1 MRFKYTCQ
9 LLTLL
14 LGFNCLCANETFA
27 DEAASVRSA
36 DRVALVGGTWVERMQ
51 QNGYFETALQTLAP
65 QQKLAVRNLGWS
77 GDNAR
82 AEARALFGS
91 PQDGYARLQRDLAA
105 AKPTIVVLGYGFA
118 AALNGLTAAEQF
130 SADLDRLLDDQAAAG
145 VRVVLLQPFH
155 MPGVRTTDY
164 DAANQSVRQTIAQAA
179 QERKLPLI
187 DLAPLV
193 SDADFDNGL
202 HLTEQGYQQ
211 LGDRLARE
219 LLHQAEVPAIDY
231 TAAKTKS
238 LRDKVIEKNQLFFHR
253 YRPQNETYLF
263 LFRKHEQGNN
273 AVDIPRFDPL
283 IEALDGEIQQAAGQ

>member
-1 MRFKYTCQ
+1 MRLKLTC
-9 LLTLL
+9 LFLALTICC
-14 LGFNCLCANETFA
+14 GFA
-27 DEAASVRSA
+27 DNSTADENASLQPE
-36 DRVALVGGTWVERMQ
+36 DRIAMIGGTWVERMQ

-65 QQKLAVRNLGWS
+65 QKKLVVRNLGWS

-82 AEARALFGS
+82 AEARAVFGS
-91 PQDGYARLQRDLAA
+91 PQEGYARLQRDLAA
-105 AKPTIVVLGYGFA
+105 ANPTVVVVGYGFA
-118 AALNGLTAAEQF
+118 EAINGMEAAERF
-130 SADLDRLLDDQAAAG
+130 PADLARLLDDQAAAG
-145 VRVVLLQPFH
+145 ARVVLLQPFH
-155 MPGVRTTDY
+155 MPGVLTPDY
-164 DAANQSVRQTIAQAA
+164 DAADQSVRQTIAQAA

-187 DLAPLV
+187 DLAPWV

-219 LLHQAEVPAIDY
+219 LLHQAAAPAIDY
-231 TAAKTKS
+231 TAAKTKA

-283 IEALDGEIQQAAGQ
+283 IEALDVEIQQAAGQ

>member
-1 MRFKYTCQ
+1 MNYQRICLVLALTISTCY
-9 LLTLL
+9 
-14 LGFNCLCANETFA
+14 
-27 DEAASVRSA
+27 SA
-36 DRVALVGGTWVERMQ
+36 DSTADDASSIQTNDRIAVVGGTWVERLQ
-51 QNGYFETALQTLAP
+51 QNGYFETALQSLAP
-65 QQKLAVRNLGWS
+65 NQNLTVRNLGWS

-82 AEARALFGS
+82 AEARAVFGS

-105 AKPTIVVLGYGFA
+105 ANPTVVVVGYGFA
-118 AALNGLTAAEQF
+118 EAMNGLEAAERF
-130 SADLDRLLDDQAAAG
+130 PADLQRLLDDQAAAG
-145 VRVVLLQPFH
+145 VRVILLQPFH
-155 MPGVRTTDY
+155 MPGVRTPDY
-164 DAANQSVRQTIAQAA
+164 DAAEKSVRQTIAQAA

-187 DLAPLV
+187 DLAPWV

-211 LGDRLARE
+211 LGDRIARE
-219 LLHQAEVPAIDY
+219 LLHQAAAPAIDY
-231 TAAKTKS
+231 TTAKTKA

-283 IEALDGEIQQAAGQ
+283 IEALDGEIHQVAAQ